1 MVYVRGEVYMQDILE
16 RIAKADTY
24 DTDMIFQAALER
36 KRKLFPGWEIVYCAE
51 EKEKI
56 KGPEELIRSMWEFE
70 GKIWGRGSRE

>member
-1 MVYVRGEVYMQDILE
+1 MRLEELLHRIQEANAMEIEEIL
-16 RIAKADTY
+16 
-24 DTDMIFQAALER
+24 AAAMAR
-36 KRKLFPGWEIVYCAE
+36 KRKLFPGWEIVYCTE